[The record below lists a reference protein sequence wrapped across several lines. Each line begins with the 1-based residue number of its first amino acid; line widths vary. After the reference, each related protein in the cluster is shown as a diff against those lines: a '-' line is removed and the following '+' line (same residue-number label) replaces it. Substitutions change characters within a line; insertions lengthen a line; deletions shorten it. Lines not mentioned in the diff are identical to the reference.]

1 MTRYERLMNSIKGV
15 PVDRPPVSF
24 YEING
29 TEDINNPDLFNIYN
43 DPSWKPLIELA
54 RDCTDRI
61 VQLSIPFKEA
71 SCDELPPEI
80 VKKETVQDAES
91 IYTTTTISSGRH
103 KLVAKNRTDKDINT
117 LWKIE
122 HLLKSKE
129 DLEAYLSLP
138 LPVESVTP
146 DISEFIAK
154 EKLLGD
160 TGIAMICA
168 GDPLGFAALLFN
180 MEDYTIIALTEKELF
195 HRLLQ
200 RFSDIILPQIRAIAN
215 ALPDRLWRIA
225 GPEFASPPYL
235 PPDLFREYVT
245 EYDIQIVDIIK
256 KSGGYPRIHSH
267 GNLKKILD
275 HIAATHCTG
284 LDPIEPQPQGDVA
297 LAYVREKYGKQMT
310 LFGNLEAADIENLPP
325 EKFKE
330 KILTALKEGTAGEGR
345 GFVLMPSA
353 CPYGRKL
360 STQSMKNYEK
370 IIEVVNRY

>member
-29 TEDINNPDLFNIYN
+29 TEDINNPDSFNIYN
-43 DPSWKPLIELA
+43 DHSWKTLIELA

-61 VQLSIPFKEA
+61 VQLHIPFKEA
-71 SCDELPPEI
+71 SSDELPPGI

-91 IYTTTTISSGRH
+91 IYTTTTISAGRH
-103 KLVAKNRTDKDINT
+103 KLVAKNRIDKDVNT
-117 LWKIE
+117 LWRIE

-138 LPVESVTP
+138 MPDKSVTP
-146 DISEFIAK
+146 DITKFIAK
-154 EKLLGD
+154 ETLLGD
-160 TGIAMICA
+160 TGIAMICI

-180 MEDYTIIALTEKELF
+180 MEEYTIIALTEKELF
-195 HRLLQ
+195 HRLLA
-200 RFSDIILPQIRAIAN
+200 RFSEIIIPQIRAVAN
-215 ALPDRLWRIA
+215 ALPGRLWRIA

-245 EYDIQIVDIIK
+245 DYDTEIVDIIK

-267 GNLKKILD
+267 GNLRKILD
-275 HIAATHCTG
+275 HIAATNCTG
-284 LDPIEPQPQGDVA
+284 LDPIEPQPQGDVS
-297 LAYVREKYGKQMT
+297 LAYVRERYGKQMT
-310 LFGNLEAADIENLPP
+310 LFGNLEASDIENLPS
-325 EKFKE
+325 EKLEE
-330 KILTALKEGTAGEGR
+330 KILTALNEGTAGDGR

-360 STQSMKNYEK
+360 SAQSMKNYEK
-370 IIEVVNRY
+370 IVEVINRY